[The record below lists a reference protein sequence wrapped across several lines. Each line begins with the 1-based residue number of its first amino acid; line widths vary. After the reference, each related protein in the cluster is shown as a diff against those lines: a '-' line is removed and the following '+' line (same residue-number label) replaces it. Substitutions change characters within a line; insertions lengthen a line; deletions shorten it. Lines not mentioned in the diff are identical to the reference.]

1 MERVATWAVLRQ
13 MRINSPAIALA
24 FSLPLSS
31 VTKGLRRSGLNKV
44 PRLEPGPQVVR
55 YDSWP
60 GELIPLDLKKLGR
73 IAVVGWAT
81 GITGD
86 RS

>member
-1 MERVATWAVLRQ
+1 M
-13 MRINSPAIALA
+13 
-24 FSLPLSS
+24 
-31 VTKGLRRSGLNKV
+31 TKGLRRSGWNKV

-81 GITGD
+81 GITGG